1 MTDIKPIP
9 GSIDK
14 SLYVAEFHSS
24 NPDEEEEKEAALWPA
39 ELNAP

>member
-14 SLYVAEFHSS
+14 SLYVAEFHSAA
-24 NPDEEEEKEAALWPA
+24 DDCEVEEVEEKPERPQDST
-39 ELNAP
+39 